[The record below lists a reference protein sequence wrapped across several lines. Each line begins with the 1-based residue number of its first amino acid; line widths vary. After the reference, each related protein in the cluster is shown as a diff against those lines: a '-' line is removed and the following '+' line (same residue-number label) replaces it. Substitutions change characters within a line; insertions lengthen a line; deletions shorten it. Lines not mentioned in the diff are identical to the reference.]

1 MKPFLLLASVVPALV
16 APVFGQSKA
25 VETRKW
31 EHERS
36 DIAADPRIHFGRLD
50 NGMRYAWMKNVEPK
64 QRCYLRLHVDV
75 GSLAEKDDERGMA
88 HYLEHMAFNGS
99 RHYPAG
105 TLIEWFQKHG
115 MAFGADTNASTGFS
129 ETVYQIDLPTSDKD
143 SITEGLGVLRDFA
156 DGLLLE
162 KKEVDSERG
171 VIDAEERERDS
182 PDYRMLVRSWDI
194 ELAGTR
200 IPQRIPI
207 GVSLFVAGPR

>member
-1 MKPFLLLASVVPALV
+1 MKPLRLPFPSRSLAGSAFLALSFLGASVAPAL
-16 APVFGQSKA
+16 GQSKP
-25 VETRKW
+25 VEARKW

-36 DIAADPRIHFGRLD
+36 DIPADPRIHFGRLD

-115 MAFGADTNASTGFS
+115 MAFGADTNASTSFS
-129 ETVYQIDLPTSDKD
+129 ETVYQIDLPTSD
-143 SITEGLGVLRDFA
+143 
-156 DGLLLE
+156 
-162 KKEVDSERG
+162 
-171 VIDAEERERDS
+171 
-182 PDYRMLVRSWDI
+182 
-194 ELAGTR
+194 
-200 IPQRIPI
+200 
-207 GVSLFVAGPR
+207 